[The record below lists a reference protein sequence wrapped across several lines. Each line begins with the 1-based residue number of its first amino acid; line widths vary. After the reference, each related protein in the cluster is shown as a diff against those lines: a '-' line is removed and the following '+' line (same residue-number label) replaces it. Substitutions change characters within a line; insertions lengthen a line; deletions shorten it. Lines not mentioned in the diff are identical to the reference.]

1 MKKINET
8 ELKQLFQEY
17 QVNKE
22 SGYQKLYEHYH
33 TLVYGIVFSM
43 VRKREIA
50 EDIMQEVFLKIW
62 KMSPEQLPKSYP
74 ASWLYTVTKNE
85 VLAYIRKTR
94 PTISLED
101 IYEMDGEDVQIEK
114 QMDEQTYQKLISYLN
129 EEERQIVSLKI
140 RSDLPFREI
149 AQLLQ
154 MPIGTVQWKY
164 YKALHSL
171 KLWIGNLSMFLITS
185 VLLIGNLLKG
195 RKKQTQDMQEISKE
209 STTND
214 TISEDTTINSQES
227 LENQKQNQ
235 QEQHI
240 EEKETETSQTTVVT
254 SDSFDITTITL
265 ISINTIFFILTIF
278 FTIIFLKHQQNK
290 KKRASKG

>member
-17 QVNKE
+17 QINRE

-33 TLVYGIVFSM
+33 ALVYGIVFSM
-43 VRKREIA
+43 VRKKEIA

-85 VLAYIRKTR
+85 VLAYMRKTR

-185 VLLIGNLLKG
+185 ILLIGNLLKG

-240 EEKETETSQTTVVT
+240 VEKETETSQTTAVI
-254 SDSFDITTITL
+254 SDSCDITTITL
-265 ISINTIFFILTIF
+265 AHINIVFFILTIF
-278 FTIIFLKHQQNK
+278 FAIIFLKHQQNK